1 MADIEAFDP
10 EAFAAFKA
18 QAAGAQAAPVEAF
31 DPDAYAAFKAQQS
44 RPMPEPAPAQQLAA
58 AKAATASPYIE
69 GGLPDMPSSEDLH
82 RQGAGAP
89 TGMYAAVSSAMDS
102 IPVVGPML
110 TGASDRLAAGIR
122 SYRDGTSYGDELK
135 RIQDYDAGARAAH
148 PIASTIGGVAG
159 GIAGTAPMIMAA
171 PALFGAGEAA
181 LPARLL
187 ASTVSG
193 GALGS
198 GDAAVRSGGDPKEAL
213 KGGAAG
219 AALGLG
225 APVLGAAVGAG
236 VRNAGEFVAGRL
248 APTAGFGSAAAGKL
262 ADDVLASGGA
272 DAVRVRLA
280 DLGGPSML
288 MDASPAFTGRA
299 QGLAVEPATR
309 GAIVAPLE
317 ARAASANTRIRG
329 DVDQALGPAAEP
341 AMVEAARQQSYDQVV
356 HPMYR
361 QATGQPVQVD
371 TSNVLGLVRDL
382 RSQEKGPPADA
393 LDRTWGLLH
402 HDGDVPGVGRAA
414 VPDRRPEALHNA
426 KEALDAAIAQAQGQM
441 GSAAASTVNRLG
453 QVRSALNDA
462 LETQVPGY
470 ADANRTAQQYLAGRD
485 AFARGQ
491 TLLSGGRDAI
501 RPGQLAAETPNMS
514 MMEQFMQRTG
524 LRSEIDRHLGTTL
537 NDRVAL
543 QRDLMGEGD
552 FNRARM
558 ATVFGEKPTQRL
570 ANTVGREA
578 QFDRTYNDVVRGS
591 QTAQRTASA
600 RDIAPREV
608 SAGSTD
614 VLPGLATILGG
625 ADAGASALATKAG
638 MGGLKLAS
646 SAAGRQAD
654 LARNQQLA
662 RAVTMEHGDALNALL
677 DAIER
682 RGTMMQRVGGY
693 GNAAALGA
701 QAGAISQA
709 DRARGYL
716 PSSLPALP
724 FLGR

>member
-1 MADIEAFDP
+1 MAGLSFDDLVP
-10 EAFAAFKA
+10 AQGGQQQSAALSFDDLVP
-18 QAAGAQAAPVEAF
+18 AARAAP
-31 DPDAYAAFKAQQS
+31 
-44 RPMPEPAPAQQLAA
+44 EPNPAQQVAA
-58 AKAATASPYIE
+58 ARAATASPYIE

-82 RQGAGAP
+82 RQGAGVP
-89 TGMYAAVSSAMDS
+89 TGLYAAASNAMDS

-135 RIQDYDAGARAAH
+135 RIQDYDAGAKAAH
-148 PIASTIGGVAG
+148 PVASTVGGVAG

-193 GALGS
+193 GALG
-198 GDAAVRSGGDPKEAL
+198 GADAAVRSGGDLNEAGRGVL
-213 KGGAAG
+213 TGS
-219 AALGLG
+219 ALGLG
-225 APVLGAAVGAG
+225 APDLGAAVGAG
-236 VRNAGEFVAGRL
+236 VRKVGEFAASRL
-248 APTAGFGSAAAGKL
+248 APTAGFGQAAAGKL
-262 ADDVLASGGA
+262 ADDVAASGGA
-272 DAVRVRLA
+272 DAVRARLA
-280 DLGGPSML
+280 ELGAPSML

-309 GAIVAPLE
+309 GAIVTPLE
-317 ARAASANTRIRG
+317 TRATGANARIRG

-341 AMVEAARQQSYDQVV
+341 ATVEAARQQSYDRVV
-356 HPMYR
+356 PPLYR
-361 QATGQPVQVD
+361 QAAGQPVQVD
-371 TSNVLGLVRDL
+371 TSNVLGMVRDL
-382 RSQEKGPPADA
+382 RAQEKGPAADA
-393 LDRTWGLLH
+393 LDRAWGLLH
-402 HDGDVPGVGRAA
+402 HEGDVPGVGRATI
-414 VPDRRPEALHNA
+414 PDRRPEALHNA
-426 KEALDAAIAQAQGQM
+426 KEALDASIAQAQGQM

-453 QVRSALNDA
+453 QVRGALNDA
-462 LETQVPGY
+462 LEAQVPGY
-470 ADANRTAQQYLAGRD
+470 ADANRTARQYLAGRD
-485 AFARGQ
+485 AFAQGQ

-501 RPGQLAAETPNMS
+501 RPGQLATDTAGMS
-514 MMEQFMQRTG
+514 PMEQFMQRTG

-558 ATVFGEKPTQRL
+558 ATVFGEEPTQRL

-625 ADAGASALATKAG
+625 ADAGVSALATKAG
-638 MGGLKLAS
+638 MGGLKLAT

-662 RAVTMEHGDALNALL
+662 RAMTMGPGEQIDALLA
-677 DAIER
+677 AIER
-682 RGTMMQRVGGY
+682 RGRMMQQVGGY
-693 GNAAALGA
+693 GNAAAVGA
-701 QAGAISQA
+701 QAGAISQT

-716 PSSLPALP
+716 PARLPALP
-724 FLGR
+724 FVGR